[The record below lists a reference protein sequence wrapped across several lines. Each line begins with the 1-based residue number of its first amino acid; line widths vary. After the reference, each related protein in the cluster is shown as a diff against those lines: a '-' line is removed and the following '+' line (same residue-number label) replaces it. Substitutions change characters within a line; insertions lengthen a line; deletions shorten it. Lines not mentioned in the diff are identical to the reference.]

1 MLSELARHHAAGVFL
16 SITTLDTELR
26 KVMEPR
32 TSPPAAR
39 LAAIREL
46 AAAGIPV
53 GVNVAPI
60 IPGLTDHE
68 MPAILKAAAEA
79 GATSAG
85 YTVVRLP
92 YAVAPLFEK
101 WLETHFPDRKEKV
114 LNRLRAMRGGK
125 LYDAQWGKRFS
136 GEGIFAEQIAQMF
149 EVARRKAGIQKRQ
162 AANFPRR
169 HFVVQAA
176 RNFRYSPDVQ
186 TLVEDFLQYLR
197 HERGQSD
204 NTAKTYA
211 ALLGKFTAW
220 AAKQNLTDWKSVEL
234 KHLMAFLQ
242 HERARPLAD
251 EPEESTKRLSGES
264 VYLEIAALR
273 AFYKFAENEKFLP
286 ANIAENLSL
295 PRRWKRLPKALSND
309 EIAKLLAPETPE
321 TPENLCDQA
330 ILELAYASGLRL
342 SELKN
347 LRLEQLHLDAGF
359 INVIGKGN
367 KERVVPVGKKAV
379 ESLNR
384 YIEIG
389 RPKLVTAKSPANVFL
404 TKRGTPFAAVTLWL
418 HIKNRVRRAGVE
430 RNITPHMLRHSFA
443 THLLEHGADLRVI
456 QELLGHANIST
467 TEIYTHVTGNRLR
480 EIHRKFHPRA

>member
-1 MLSELARHHAAGVFL
+1 M
-16 SITTLDTELR
+16 
-26 KVMEPR
+26 
-32 TSPPAAR
+32 
-39 LAAIREL
+39 
-46 AAAGIPV
+46 
-53 GVNVAPI
+53 
-60 IPGLTDHE
+60 
-68 MPAILKAAAEA
+68 
-79 GATSAG
+79 
-85 YTVVRLP
+85 
-92 YAVAPLFEK
+92 
-101 WLETHFPDRKEKV
+101 
-114 LNRLRAMRGGK
+114 
-125 LYDAQWGKRFS
+125 
-136 GEGIFAEQIAQMF
+136 
-149 EVARRKAGIQKRQ
+149 
-162 AANFPRR
+162 
-169 HFVVQAA
+169 
-176 RNFRYSPDVQ
+176 
-186 TLVEDFLQYLR
+186 LVEDFLQYLR

-211 ALLGKFTAW
+211 ALLGKFTDW

-234 KHLMAFLQ
+234 KHLMSFLS
-242 HERARPLAD
+242 HERSRNLLPVGQASSRAAAD
-251 EPEESTKRLSGES
+251 PGHGDDGSRGRSPHQTSAKRLSGES

-309 EIAKLLAPETPE
+309 EIKKLLEPENPETPE
-321 TPENLCDQA
+321 SLCDQA

-379 ESLNR
+379 EALNR

-389 RPKLVTAKSPANVFL
+389 RPKLVTPKSPANVFL
-404 TKRGTPFAAVTLWL
+404 TQRGTPFAAVTLWL
-418 HIKNRVRRAGVE
+418 HIKNRVARAGVS

-456 QELLGHANIST
+456 QELLGHASIGT